1 MVIFNKR
8 KKINEL
14 EAEIAKLRVQ
24 GMSSA
29 TCIKELSEKVKE
41 QSKDIEEMK
50 LTLEN
55 LTDDNSKVKTANQ
68 IMREYCYGEETK

>member
-8 KKINEL
+8 KKIKEL
-14 EAEIAKLRVQ
+14 ESEIVNLKAQ
-24 GMSSA
+24 GVVDRG
-29 TCIKELSEKVKE
+29 CIKELSEKVKE

-50 LTLEN
+50 LTLGN

-68 IMREYCYGEETK
+68 LMREYFYGEETK